1 MQITKVADQSLDHRA
16 YPTFI
21 DLLVWDNPLF
31 AIAIWTNNKLPDVT
45 RNLGV
50 LNQEFQSRYALVASV
65 ECNRCIERA
74 RNI

>member
-1 MQITKVADQSLDHRA
+1 MQIKKVAGQSLDHRD

-31 AIAIWTNNKLPDVT
+31 VIWTNNKLPDVT
-45 RNLGV
+45 RNLGM

-65 ECNRCIERA
+65 ECNRCVERA
-74 RNI
+74 TNI

>member
-1 MQITKVADQSLDHRA
+1 MQISKVAGQSFNHHSHLI
-16 YPTFI
+16 FV
-21 DLLVWDNPLF
+21 DLLLWNNPRF
-31 AIAIWTNNKLPDVT
+31 VIWTNNKLPDVT

-65 ECNRCIERA
+65 ECNGCIEWA